1 VDGDE
6 AIFIAET
13 FNRTTATVKYLSD
26 GEGQKQKGKTQN
38 KAECGL

>member
-1 VDGDE
+1 VYGDE

-26 GEGQKQKGKTQN
+26 GEGKTKKKKKK
-38 KAECGL
+38 KAECAL